1 MKEDRKTFVAYS
13 PMPVNKVTPRC
24 FNTLFKMLKIVETKY
39 NVVLIAKN
47 KKQLK
52 YYKESISDSIKNIE
66 YVLFDA
72 CTHYEND
79 GKDFYYDSNALQ
91 KQMKSKLKSCDVFYM
106 FSSIGMIPKSL
117 LNGSYRDL
125 KTKDKI
131 KVTFHSNVGTIF
143 TVDLARTIIN
153 EFKPRFFS

>member
-1 MKEDRKTFVAYS
+1 
-13 PMPVNKVTPRC
+13 MPVNKVTPRC
-24 FNTLFKMLKIVETKY
+24 FNTLFKMLKIVATRY

-52 YYKESISDSIKNIE
+52 YYKERIGDSIKNIE
-66 YVLFDA
+66 YLLFDT
-72 CTHYEND
+72 CTYYEND

-91 KQMKSKLKSCDVFYM
+91 KQIKSKLPECDVFYM

-125 KTKDKI
+125 KAKDKI

-143 TVDLARTIIN
+143 TVDLARTIID

>member
-52 YYKESISDSIKNIE
+52 YYKESIGDSIKNIE
-66 YVLFDA
+66 YVLFDT

-106 FSSIGMIPKSL
+106 FSSIGMISKSL

-153 EFKPRFFS
+153 EFKPIFFS